1 MHCQELFIL
10 IPFDFIISRSG
21 KALASEAACEDALIR
36 RFGPGP
42 QVPKDL
48 ALRSYNGLI
57 FLAKS
62 YRRAVKDFCLS
73 QEFITSSAP

>member
-1 MHCQELFIL
+1 VGKR
-10 IPFDFIISRSG
+10 ISRSG
-21 KALASEAACEDALIR
+21 KTIAPEAVCEDALIK

-48 ALRSYNGLI
+48 VLRSDNGLI

-62 YRRAVKDFCLS
+62 YRRTVKDYCIS
-73 QEFITSSAP
+73 QEFITPSVP